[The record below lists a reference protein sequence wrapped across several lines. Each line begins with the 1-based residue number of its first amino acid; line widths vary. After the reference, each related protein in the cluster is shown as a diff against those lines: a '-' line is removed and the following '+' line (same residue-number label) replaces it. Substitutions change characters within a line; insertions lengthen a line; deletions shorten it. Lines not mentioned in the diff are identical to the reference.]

1 MERGFDYTRH
11 GCGRFAMIG
20 GPVLFVR
27 DVTCLLLTSVVLA
40 LFASAAA
47 AQTATEVYP
56 ARGVRL
62 IASVAPGSSGDRLAR
77 NFADQLGVQIKQ
89 KVLVE
94 NRPGDGGNIA
104 AMAIV
109 KAPADGY
116 SLLFSSTASLAI
128 QMVYNADTVGYS
140 LSRDLSPISTV
151 AQIPNGLFVT
161 TAIEP
166 DTLPALVRELKAK
179 PGQYSC
185 ASSGVG
191 GLLHLTCE
199 LFKSAAGVNVLHVAY
214 KGSTFFLPDLVSGRI
229 TMAFDNV
236 PVYVPMVNAGKLKV
250 LAVTSSRRVA
260 VWPQVPTAQEIGMP
274 RLESMGLFG
283 VLAPLR
289 TPESAVKLLS
299 RGSVDAL
306 RDATLRERLTREGI
320 EPGGSAPEGLRKQI
334 DTEISKWSKL
344 IKEAKIQRE

>member
-1 MERGFDYTRH
+1 
-11 GCGRFAMIG
+11 
-20 GPVLFVR
+20 
-27 DVTCLLLTSVVLA
+27 
-40 LFASAAA
+40 
-47 AQTATEVYP
+47 VYP

-62 IASVAPGSSGDRLAR
+62 ISSLAPGSSGDRLAR
-77 NFADQLGVQIKQ
+77 TFADQLGVQINQ

-104 AMAIV
+104 AMSIV

-128 QMVYNADTVGYS
+128 QMVYSADTVGYS
-140 LSRDLSPISTV
+140 LSRDLLPVSTV
-151 AQIPNGLFVT
+151 AAIPNGLFVT

-166 DTLPALVRELKAK
+166 DSLPALIRELKAK

-199 LFKSAAGVNVLHVAY
+199 LFKKAAGVNVLHVAY

-229 TMAFDNV
+229 ALAFDNV

-250 LAVTSSRRVA
+250 LAVTSGRRIA
-260 VWPQVPTAQEIGMP
+260 VLQFVPTTAELGMP
-274 RLESMGLFG
+274 QLESMGLFG
-283 VLAPLR
+283 LLAPLR
-289 TPESAVKLLS
+289 TSDSTVKLLS
-299 RGSVDAL
+299 RGAVDAL
-306 RDATLRERLTREGI
+306 REKGVRERLTREGV
-320 EPGGSAPEGLRKQI
+320 EPGGSTPDGLRKQI
-334 DTEISKWSKL
+334 DSEINKWAHV
-344 IKEAKIQRE
+344 IKDANIKRE

>member
-1 MERGFDYTRH
+1 
-11 GCGRFAMIG
+11 
-20 GPVLFVR
+20 P
-27 DVTCLLLTSVVLA
+27 LA
-40 LFASAAA
+40 LGVPAAVY
-47 AQTATEVYP
+47 AQITADAYP
-56 ARGVRL
+56 ARAIRL
-62 IASVAPGSSGDRLAR
+62 VASLAPGSSGDRLAR
-77 NFADQLGVQIKQ
+77 TFADQLGVQIRQ

-94 NRPGDGGNIA
+94 NRPGDGGNIP
-104 AMAIV
+104 AMSIV
-109 KAPADGY
+109 KAAPDGY

-140 LSRDLSPISTV
+140 LSRDLSPVSTI
-151 AQIPNGLFVT
+151 AAIPNGLFVT

-199 LFKSAAGVNVLHVAY
+199 LFKKAAGVNVLHVAY

-229 TMAFDNV
+229 AMAFDNV

-250 LAVTSSRRVA
+250 LAVTSAKRVS
-260 VWPQVPTAQEIGMP
+260 VLPYVPTAHEIGMP

-283 VLAPLR
+283 LLAPLR
-289 TPESAVKLLS
+289 TPDVAVNVVS
-299 RGSVDAL
+299 RAAVGAL
-306 RDATLRERLTREGI
+306 RDPALREMLMREGV
-320 EPGGSAPEGLRKQI
+320 EPGGSSPDGLRKQI
-334 DTEISKWSKL
+334 GDEIGKWAGV
-344 IKEAKIQRE
+344 IKEADIQRE